1 MNFVSTPVRAAV
13 LGLLAPVS
21 LCVSM
26 SVHAQTGALKEVVV
40 SASRFEEY
48 KFDAPMAVQVLTRED
63 LVNSGASS
71 VPDALRML
79 AGVNVRSNASGQL
92 DLNAAVDLG
101 GFGVT
106 ATQNTLVL
114 VDGRRLNPID
124 SSEIAWSAVA
134 LSSIE
139 RIEIAS
145 GGAGVQYGA
154 GSTGGVINI
163 ITRQSG
169 KDSTQIQAGAGSFG
183 TAQSSLVMDRQ
194 FGDVSVGVNASA
206 SKSDGWRENSQ
217 AQAQN
222 LTARAKKVL
231 DAHSY
236 VFAEV
241 GAAQQY
247 NGFPG
252 GVVAKVGEGDQQ
264 ASKFNNVGSN
274 NTVQQNNLRVGGFT
288 ALSALSSLDVD
299 VSFGKKSSDFKQ
311 PYYDTADSFGSVIDY
326 ITNLPVGYLTGSGRS
341 KLDADTLSFTPKF
354 KTLFKQGGSLVAGYD
369 FSQAKQNGT
378 SLFSAAAQQ
387 VILNNQVPRGFTGGV
402 LTDTQSVQLLNHSL
416 YALAR
421 MPLSNSLEGT
431 AGLRRQLQNFDTADI
446 NKSSGSQSS
455 QGQYSA
461 NAYEL
466 GLNFKS
472 GPASRYFLRLNHSF
486 RFANTDE
493 YWGSDPVTFNR
504 VFSGE
509 LKPQYTRAYEVG
521 YEYVSGAHQ
530 AGVVVGQSVTQDEI
544 RYNPNFYRNSNLS
557 DDVFRTSLAAN
568 YAYSQS
574 AGGRLM
580 LGARLQRAEFLNG
593 AFAGQALG
601 LVPHAT
607 FNATWLQAI
616 DVRTKLG
623 LSVLHVTK
631 QNYDVAPESATGKD
645 QMPAY
650 TTADLFWTRN
660 YGKLDTK
667 ITVKNLTGSVYSNYG
682 GYGFVQGPAAGGASN
697 YYYFPSDPR
706 SIHLSATYNF

>member
-13 LGLLAPVS
+13 LGLLASVS
-21 LCVSM
+21 LVPALG
-26 SVHAQTGALKEVVV
+26 HAQNATMKETVVT
-40 SASRFEEY
+40 ASRFEEY
-48 KFDAPMAVQVLTRED
+48 RVDAPMAVQVLTRED
-63 LVNSGASS
+63 LTNSGVQS

-79 AGVNVRSNASGQL
+79 AGVNIRSNAPGQL
-92 DLNAAVDLG
+92 DLNSAVDLG

-134 LSSIE
+134 LSAIE

-154 GSTGGVINI
+154 GATGGVINI

-169 KDSTQIQAGAGSFG
+169 KDNSQVQAGAGSFG
-183 TAQSSLVMDRQ
+183 TAQTSLVIDRQ
-194 FGDVSVGVNASA
+194 FDDVSVGVNASA
-206 SKSDGWRENSQ
+206 LKSDGWRENSQ
-217 AQAQN
+217 VQAQN
-222 LTARAKKVL
+222 LMARAKKVL

-241 GAAQQY
+241 GVAQQST
-247 NGFPG
+247 GFAG
-252 GVVAKVGEGDQQ
+252 GVVAKVGEGNQQ
-264 ASKFNNVGSN
+264 AAKFNNVGSN
-274 NTVQQNNLRVGGFT
+274 NTVQQNNLRLGGFK

-311 PYYDTADSFGSVIDY
+311 PYYDTSDSFGSY
-326 ITNLPVGYLTGSGRS
+326 SGVGYLTGSGRS
-341 KLDADTLSFTPKF
+341 KLDADTLSFSPKL
-354 KTLFKQGGSLVAGYD
+354 KTSFKQGGSLVAGYD
-369 FSQAKQNGT
+369 FSQAKQNGAA
-378 SLFSAAAQQ
+378 LFSAAAQQ
-387 VILNNQVPRGFTGGV
+387 VILNNQVPFGFTGNV

-431 AGLRRQLQNFDTADI
+431 VGLRRQLQNFDTADV
-446 NKSSGSQSS
+446 NKKSGSQTS
-455 QGQYSA
+455 QGQYGA

-521 YEYVSGAHQ
+521 YEHVSGAHQ
-530 AGVVVGQSVTQDEI
+530 AGLAVGQSVTQNEI
-544 RYNPNFYRNSNLS
+544 RYNPSFYRNSNLS

-568 YAYSQS
+568 YAYSHG

-623 LSVLHVTK
+623 LSVLHVAK

-706 SIHLSATYNF
+706 SVHLSATYNF